1 MSTRQY
7 QYYSDAVEQFNAAQI
22 KMKAAR
28 KELVTHIRQTG
39 TDLRKKFVPDNLIG
53 IASITTAVSGHKEF
67 HTIMHV
73 EIVGSKNDPVPADQV
88 LAIKDYLRA
97 QGWAIK
103 EEHPNFYGLT
113 ETNTVALWC
122 I

>member
-39 TDLRKKFVPDNLIG
+39 TDLRKKFVPDNQIG
-53 IASITTAVSGHKEF
+53 IACITTAVSGHKEF

-103 EEHPNFYGLT
+103 EEHPNFYGRT
-113 ETNTVALWC
+113 DTVALWC